1 MNLQNIF
8 SEIENVDPEI
18 YDRLDTRRSA
28 MKQFANVSGKIALA
42 AMPLALGSMF
52 KKAYGQLPTDVV
64 DVLKFGFLLE
74 QLEARF
80 YIVGLASSAITTAAG
95 TANTAVLTKIRVH
108 EEAHREFLRG
118 VLTSLGA
125 TPSTIEPT
133 FDFTGGATTVAP
145 NIGNGPFKGF
155 DAQYDIF
162 LAVAQTLED
171 TGVRAYKGQAGR
183 LINNKPI
190 LTAALNIH
198 SVEARHAARIRR
210 MRRLRSSATG
220 PGTFP
225 AAYIGDIKPWIE
237 GNQSN
242 IAGTNPTIGATNP
255 NFATAV
261 QANYNG
267 EEVTTQLGV
276 TITGLGGTS
285 VAAATA
291 SFDEI
296 LTKPQVEGLVDGFI
310 V

>member
-52 KKAYGQLPTDVV
+52 KKAYGQTPTDVI
-64 DVLKFGFLLE
+64 DVLRFGFLLE

-183 LINNKPI
+183 LINNKI
-190 LTAALNIH
+190 VLTAALNIH

-210 MRRLRSSATG
+210 MRRLRSSVAG
-220 PGTFP
+220 AFP
-225 AAYIGDIKPWIE
+225 AYFGDIKPWIE

-242 IAGTNPTIGATNP
+242 ITGTNPTPGATNP
-255 NFATAV
+255 NFMTAV

-291 SFDEI
+291 SFDEP

>member
-8 SEIENVDPEI
+8 SEIENVDPEV
-18 YDRLDTRRSA
+18 YERFDTRRSA

-52 KKAYGQLPTDVV
+52 KKAYGQAPS
-64 DVLKFGFLLE
+64 DVLDVLQFGFLLE

-80 YIVGLASSAITTAAG
+80 YIVGLNSSAITTAAG
-95 TANTAVLTKIRVH
+95 TSNTAALTKIRDH
-108 EEAHREFLRG
+108 EILHREYLRG
-118 VLTSLGA
+118 VLTAVGA
-125 TPSTIEPT
+125 TPSTVEPT
-133 FDFTGGATTVAP
+133 FDFTGGATTVSP

-155 DAQYDIF
+155 DTQYDIF

-210 MRRLRSSATG
+210 MRRVRSGVAG
-220 PGTFP
+220 AFP
-225 AAYIGDIKPWIE
+225 AYIGDIKPWIE

-242 IAGTNPTIGATNP
+242 ITGTNPTPGATNP
-255 NFATAV
+255 NFAAAV
-261 QANYNG
+261 QPNYNG
-267 EEVTTQLGV
+267 EDLAIQLGV
-276 TITGLGGTS
+276 NIAAVAS
-285 VAAATA
+285 VSSSAATA
-291 SFDEI
+291 SFDEP
-296 LTKPQVEGLVDGFI
+296 LTKADVTALVDGFI